1 MKATIEKNFLLVIV
15 ALTLTACPPTI
26 SKFVARPNVV
36 CAGSTVELS
45 WEASNDGI
53 LSTTAPA
60 STLGAVLAN
69 GSQRVLPAQTTT
81 YRLEV
86 NSSFQSAARDV
97 EVTVVEPSGERK
109 IGQSVADP
117 ATTCAFGVLT
127 VADDLPTTSWPTEL
141 TVVEVRLPVGV
152 DRTLKVQHAGR
163 QVELNATNP
172 RSNQLGGL
180 PVVGKW
186 QLSTPLNAGETCGTP
201 ALPTN
206 LTIVV
211 NMECKP

>member
-1 MKATIEKNFLLVIV
+1 MKATMENNSFLVIV

-26 SKFVARPNVV
+26 NKFVARPNVV

-53 LSTTAPA
+53 LSTTTPA

-69 GSQRVLPAQTTT
+69 GSQRVSPAQTTT

-97 EVTVVEPSGERK
+97 DVTVLEPSGERR

-117 ATTCAFGVLT
+117 ATSCAFGVLT
-127 VADDLPTTSWPTEL
+127 VVDDLTTTSWPTDL
-141 TVVEVRLPVGV
+141 TVVDVRLPEGV
-152 DRTLKVQHAGR
+152 ARTLKVLHAGR
-163 QVELNATNP
+163 EIELNATNP

-186 QLSTPLNAGETCGTP
+186 QLSTLLIAGETCGTP
-201 ALPTN
+201 TLPAN
-206 LTIVV
+206 LAIVV
-211 NMECKP
+211 DMECKP